1 MASCCSCSAPLPSD
15 TSRCRYCGT
24 RNDMNFGATNRFAVF
39 REASRRQCPH
49 CQIPLQ
55 TIRPTQDSAFII
67 ERCEICFGLF
77 FDPGEVQAFLE
88 ASVTKAFEVNFKQI
102 VNINRERASKDH
114 KVRYIKCPQCGKL
127 MNRVNFGYR
136 SGVVMDQCK
145 QHGVWLDNGE
155 LVHLMEWK
163 NAGGQLL
170 DEQKKT
176 ERLKEEQRKA
186 RAAAAKKSGPGVISF
201 DSRIDDAPDDLAQA
215 AFSLLSKFFG

>member
-15 TSRCRYCGT
+15 TSRCGYCGT
-24 RNDMNFGATNRFAVF
+24 RNDMNFAATNRFAVS
-39 REASRRQCPH
+39 REESGRQCPH

-55 TIRPTQDSAFII
+55 TIRPTPDSAFVI

-102 VNINRERASKDH
+102 VNVNRERADKDR
-114 KVRYIKCPQCGKL
+114 KVRYIKCPECGKF

-155 LVHLMEWK
+155 LIHLMEWK
-163 NAGGQLL
+163 NAGGLLL
-170 DEQKKT
+170 DEHQKT
-176 ERLKEEQRKA
+176 QRLKEEQRKA
-186 RAAAAKKSGPGVISF
+186 RAAAAKTAGAGTISF

>member
-1 MASCCSCSAPLPSD
+1 MAVCCSCSAPLPSD

-24 RNDMNFGATNRFAVF
+24 RNDMDFPAVNRFAVS
-39 REASRRQCPH
+39 REESGRQCPQ

-55 TIRPTQDSAFII
+55 TIRPTPDGAFAI

-88 ASVTKAFEVNFKQI
+88 TSVAKAFEVNFKAI
-102 VNINRERASKDH
+102 VNINRERANKGRQ
-114 KVRYIKCPQCGKL
+114 VRYIKCPECGKF

-155 LVHLMEWK
+155 LIHLMEWK

-170 DEQKKT
+170 DGHKKT
-176 ERLKEEQRKA
+176 QRFKEEQRKA
-186 RAAAAKKSGPGVISF
+186 RTATANTAGDGPIFF
-201 DSRIDDAPDDLAQA
+201 DSRIEDAPGDLAHA
-215 AFSLLSKFFG
+215 AFSLLSKLFG

>member
-1 MASCCSCSAPLPSD
+1 
-15 TSRCRYCGT
+15 
-24 RNDMNFGATNRFAVF
+24 MNFAAINRFAVS
-39 REASRRQCPH
+39 REESGRQCPH

-55 TIRPTQDSAFII
+55 TIRPTPDGAFVL

-88 ASVTKAFEVNFKQI
+88 ASVAKAFEANFKAI
-102 VNINRERASKDH
+102 VNINRERANKDRQ
-114 KVRYIKCPQCGKL
+114 VRYIKCPECGKF

-155 LVHLMEWK
+155 IIHLMEWK
-163 NAGGQLL
+163 KAGGQLL
-170 DEQKKT
+170 DEHKKT
-176 ERLKEEQRKA
+176 QRLKEERRKA
-186 RAAAAKKSGPGVISF
+186 RAAAANTAGAGPVSF
-201 DSRIDDAPDDLAQA
+201 GGRIEDAPDDLAQA

>member
-1 MASCCSCSAPLPSD
+1 MANCCSCSAPLPPD
-15 TSRCRYCGT
+15 TNRCSYCGT
-24 RNDMNFGATNRFAVF
+24 RNDMDFTAINRFAVS
-39 REASRRQCPH
+39 REASGRQCPY

-55 TIRPTQDSAFII
+55 TIQLTPDGAFVI
-67 ERCEICFGLF
+67 ERCQTCFGLF

-88 ASVTKAFEVNFKQI
+88 SSVAKAFAVNLKQI
-102 VNINRERASKDH
+102 VNINRERADKDRA
-114 KVRYIKCPQCGKL
+114 VRYIKCPECGKF

-155 LVHLMEWK
+155 LIHLMEWK
-163 NAGGQLL
+163 KAGGQLL

-176 ERLKEEQRKA
+176 ERFNEAQRKA
-186 RAAAAKKSGPGVISF
+186 RKANAKAAGAGFISF
-201 DSRIDDAPDDLAQA
+201 DSRMEDAPNDLAQA